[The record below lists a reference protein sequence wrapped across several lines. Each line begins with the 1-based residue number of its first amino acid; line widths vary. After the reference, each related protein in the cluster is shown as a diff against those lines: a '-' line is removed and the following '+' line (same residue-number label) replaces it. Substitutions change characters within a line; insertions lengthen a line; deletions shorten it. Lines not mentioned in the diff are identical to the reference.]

1 MNATETD
8 LLIKQAR
15 KGKVRVKIVEL
26 KMVRES
32 SAEYESAV
40 YNVNDV
46 LKMMKPFF
54 NRNYREM
61 AVVIGLNTANIPC
74 VIHTVGC
81 GNPCSSPVY
90 VGNVFK
96 PLLLS
101 NASSF
106 ILLHNHPASTLNPSQ
121 CDKEITSRLK
131 DAGKLLEV
139 EMTDHVIIDADC
151 EKCFSFRNQGL
162 L

>member
-1 MNATETD
+1 MNTPETD
-8 LLIKQAR
+8 ILVKQAR
-15 KGKVRVKIVEL
+15 RGKLRVRIVEL

-32 SAEYESAV
+32 SAEYGSPV
-40 YNVNDV
+40 YDANGVVN
-46 LKMMKPFF
+46 MMRPFF
-54 NRNYREM
+54 RRNYREM
-61 AVVIGLNTANIPC
+61 AVVIGLNSANMPC

-101 NASSF
+101 NSTRF
-106 ILLHNHPASTLNPSQ
+106 ILMHNHPASSLHPSE
-121 CDKEITSRLK
+121 CDKQITTRLK
-131 DAGKLLEV
+131 EVGKLLEI

-151 EKCFSFRNQGL
+151 EKCFSFKDQGL